1 MAIVILDENKS
12 AKIKRLKRLS
22 LYLLQV
28 SVDCDVMSA

>member
-1 MAIVILDENKS
+1 MEFKIAIVIIDENKS

-28 SVDCDVMSA
+28 SVD